1 MRRGNQ
7 EPPFYPTILCFGE
20 IFGSKST
27 LPPFLS
33 FYLYFPPF
41 SLCLSLCDVTP
52 TFFSREDARS
62 ILGNTSCQFPML
74 YKVNVFPY
82 EDRRPS
88 WHTLF
93 TRANRFYFENSY
105 IFKWERS
112 VKKNYSTKSVT
123 FYVPTFSSSK
133 PNRPILIMK

>member
-7 EPPFYPTILCFGE
+7 GPLFHPMVLCFDK

-27 LPPFLS
+27 PVLSSSLFFYFPSFSLTLS
-33 FYLYFPPF
+33 FF
-41 SLCLSLCDVTP
+41 LCDVTP

-74 YKVNVFPY
+74 YKVSVFPY

-105 IFKWERS
+105 IFRQERCEKNFSLKMLPFTLWLFPHPSWVGVMKW
-112 VKKNYSTKSVT
+112 
-123 FYVPTFSSSK
+123 
-133 PNRPILIMK
+133 